1 MILYKWISKKNG
13 RQTSKQMDCKPHCCN
28 KALNDWD
35 DSFSAWLKSLTLFQT
50 KTLSLVVQT
59 AEKPSISAQDLLK
72 KKSITVN
79 HITMYYQYKTEP
91 HFFFNSIQTSW
102 KKKTTKYQGT
112 RISIDNTGWE
122 FLLLIDIR
130 GTLQYQYRL
139 I

>member
-13 RQTSKQMDCKPHCCN
+13 RQTSKQIDCKPHCCN
-28 KALNDWD
+28 KALNGWD

-79 HITMYYQYKTEP
+79 HITMYCQYKTEP

-102 KKKTTKYQGT
+102 KRKQQSIRGLKYLLTIQDENFYSSLILELHYS
-112 RISIDNTGWE
+112 ISIV
-122 FLLLIDIR
+122 
-130 GTLQYQYRL
+130 
-139 I
+139 